1 MKCPT
6 CGGDNREG
14 ARFCRHCGL
23 AMGASPGG
31 LVTGQAQEEVEE
43 TGLGQQALPATEV
56 EAPVGS
62 LPDATVELGE
72 SSPSPVA
79 ELETPPPTGP
89 EASVGTVPDA
99 IVAPSDS
106 SPPPASSEPETPPET
121 GPEEA
126 LAEVPAEPAPEEA
139 PHPES
144 GEFVE
149 SCESCPMPFSPGTV
163 LDGRYLVI
171 EMLDQQALC
180 ILYVARDLA
189 RCWQCGFDANSP
201 DDAFCAQCGASLRG
215 GKSMVSLLQV
225 LDSQAEPPDGETLI
239 ARFSEG
245 DAHFLVLRPH
255 PAEPAAK
262 AAPAAGLRLL
272 LGHATHPGRVRPL
285 NEDSFLSLMLAGS
298 SLRSQAD
305 ESKGLPMLLGLFA
318 VADGMGGH
326 EGGEVASKLAL
337 HVFGRDLVRAILLPA
352 VEGRDLPAEG
362 AAAPLARAVEAAN
375 DAVYLARQKRENDM
389 GTTLTAALV
398 VDERLFLAHVGDC
411 RALRWT
417 AAGLEQLTADHSLVA
432 SLVAAGRVA
441 PDEVYTHPQRSAILR
456 CIGDRPTVE
465 VDTAELAL
473 APGDRL
479 VLCSDGL
486 WEMLRN
492 EGIAD
497 VLMQESDPQE
507 AAGLLVARANAAGG
521 DDNITVIIVQA
532 EPA

>member
-23 AMGASPGG
+23 AMGASPAG
-31 LVTGQAQEEVEE
+31 LVTGRAQEETVE
-43 TGLGQQALPATEV
+43 TGLGQQALPATAG

-62 LPDATVELGE
+62 LPDATVELGA
-72 SSPSPVA
+72 SSLSPVA
-79 ELETPPPTGP
+79 ELETPQPAGP
-89 EASVGTVPDA
+89 EASAGIVPDA
-99 IVAPSDS
+99 PVDPGES
-106 SPPPASSEPETPPET
+106 SPPTVQTEPETPPET
-121 GPEEA
+121 GPEA
-126 LAEVPAEPAPEEA
+126 LAEVPAEPAPAEA
-139 PHPES
+139 PPPGPAES
-144 GEFVE
+144 VE
-149 SCESCPMPFSPGTV
+149 SCESCPKPFSPGTV

-171 EMLDQQALC
+171 EMLDQQAVL
-180 ILYVARDLA
+180 IRYVARDLA
-189 RCWQCGFDANSP
+189 RCWQCGFSANSP
-201 DDAFCAQCGASLRG
+201 DDAFCAQCGASLPG

-225 LDSQAEPPDGETLI
+225 LDPQAEPPEGEILA

-255 PAEPAAK
+255 PVEPAFRAV
-262 AAPAAGLRLL
+262 PAAGLRIL
-272 LGHATHPGRVRPL
+272 LGQATHPGQVRPL
-285 NEDSFLSLMLAGS
+285 NEDSFLVLLLSGS
-298 SLRSQAD
+298 SLRTQPD
-305 ESKGLPMLLGLFA
+305 ESKGLPLLLGLFA

-337 HVFGRDLVRAILLPA
+337 HVFGRDVVRAILSPA
-352 VEGRDLPAEG
+352 VEGRGLPAEG
-362 AAAPLARAVEAAN
+362 VAALLARAVEAAN

-398 VDERLFLAHVGDC
+398 LDERLFLAHVGDC
-411 RALRWT
+411 RALLWN
-417 AAGLEQLTADHSLVA
+417 AAGLKQLTADHSLVA
-432 SLVAAGRVA
+432 SLVASGRAA

-465 VDTAELAL
+465 ADTAELAL

-497 VLMQESDPQE
+497 VLMQESDPQA

-521 DDNITVIIVQA
+521 DDNITVIVVQA